1 MRINPNM
8 GPAVLAALSR
18 TRLSQQK
25 ALEELSTGRRVNVPS
40 DDPAASAALVDTHVR
55 SNAVDQYSQNVDS
68 LKNMMSLADTAL
80 GNIVSQ
86 VNQAISLGAQGGDGT
101 LSDANRQSLA
111 EQVNGI
117 IRQIASQAN
126 VAYKGVFL
134 FAGTKNDKPPFVADA
149 SSTSGYTYQ
158 GNSGVNVMEIGESLN
173 TTTNVPGDQIFMAAG
188 ADLFQS
194 LHDLST
200 SLQSGTQ
207 AQITDAT
214 ADVRTAMDHLTQK
227 RVFYGNGINQLNAQN
242 TYLQQA
248 TLNIQAREQ
257 SLVGVDIS
265 QAVIDLTQAQTA
277 NSAALAAAAK
287 ILPQSLLD
295 YLK

>member
-40 DDPAASAALVDTHVR
+40 DDPAASAALVEANVR
-55 SNAVDQYSQNVDS
+55 SEAVDQYSQNVDS

-117 IRQIASQAN
+117 IKQIASQAN

-134 FAGTKNDKPPFVADA
+134 FAGTKNDQPPFVADA
-149 SSTSGYTYQ
+149 TSASGYKYQ
-158 GNSGVNVMEIGESLN
+158 GNGGVNVMEIGEALN
-173 TTTNVPGDQIFMAAG
+173 ITTNVPGDQIFMAAG

-214 ADVRTAMDHLTQK
+214 ASVRTAMDHMTQK